1 MPLYLKVLH
10 AQEVPANSVAFVD
23 WAYKN
28 LGLFSAT
35 GKPNVTV
42 FWSSNSVCLDG
53 GQILIV
59 NSDGSFEVKRNTF
72 WVLNSIIPFI
82 GAVHMLRNTNL
93 YVLC

>member
-1 MPLYLKVLH
+1 MSSGPMYGEPLLLLH

-42 FWSSNSVCLDG
+42 SWSSNSVFLDG

-59 NSDGSFEVKRNTF
+59 KSDGSFEVKRKMF
-72 WVLNSIIPFI
+72 W
-82 GAVHMLRNTNL
+82 
-93 YVLC
+93 Y

>member
-1 MPLYLKVLH
+1 MSSGPMYGEPLLLLH

-82 GAVHMLRNTNL
+82 GAHIA
-93 YVLC
+93 